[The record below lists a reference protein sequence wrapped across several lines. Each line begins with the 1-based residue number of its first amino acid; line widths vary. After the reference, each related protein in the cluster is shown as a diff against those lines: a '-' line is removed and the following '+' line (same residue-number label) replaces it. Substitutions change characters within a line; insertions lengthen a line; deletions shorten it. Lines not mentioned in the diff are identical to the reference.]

1 MCGITGVYD
10 FVAGKPVDGSLLARM
25 TDIMVHRG
33 PDGRGVFQAC
43 ANALGL
49 AHRRLAIIDLVSG
62 DQPMTNEDGS
72 VWVVFNGEIY
82 NYRELRAELQ
92 AKGHCFHTQSDTEV
106 LVHAYEEWAEDSP
119 AHLNGI
125 FAYAL
130 WDERRQRLFLARDHF
145 GIKPLYYAVH
155 DGVVRFASE
164 IKALLADPAVPC
176 ALDLDA
182 LLLCL
187 TFRHTPAPWTL
198 LKGVRKLLPGGYL
211 VVDRDGVRAGQY
223 WRGRPAIDHAR
234 PEEEWVE
241 ALQAGIEKAVV
252 RQMVADVPIGIS
264 LSSGVDSTTV
274 LAIMAEHSPRAVHAF
289 TVGFEGGEHDNEIGP
304 ARAMAERFGADFH
317 GRIIAEREYADFM
330 QRYLWHLEEPIGNE
344 SAAAYYFVAAMAR
357 DAGIKVLLNGQGP
370 DEAHAGY
377 PRHLGAAYGH
387 WLALPGG
394 WAGRLAS
401 PVLDRL
407 PTRETVRR
415 LALSLQGGDRAEQFF
430 LTYSLAS
437 PVLLRQLLHPQTLSC
452 LNLELPQQY
461 IREQLAAAPRGTA
474 LEQMLS
480 IDARTSLID
489 NLLLCEDKMAMAASV
504 EARVPF
510 LDVDL
515 MAVAERMPGTYKV
528 HRGKGK
534 WLHKKA
540 CRRWV
545 PDDVAYR
552 KKIGFANPMDKWLR
566 GTLGQQLTAALK
578 QPESFVC
585 TYLNPA
591 MVRRLLREHENGFR
605 DHHRLLFLV
614 LSLENWHQVFFPV
627 VSRLS
632 AGSFAS

>member
-49 AHRRLAIIDLVSG
+49 AHRRLAIIDLVIG

-330 QRYLWHLEEPIGNE
+330 QRYLWHL
-344 SAAAYYFVAAMAR
+344 
-357 DAGIKVLLNGQGP
+357 
-370 DEAHAGY
+370 
-377 PRHLGAAYGH
+377 
-387 WLALPGG
+387 
-394 WAGRLAS
+394 
-401 PVLDRL
+401 
-407 PTRETVRR
+407 
-415 LALSLQGGDRAEQFF
+415 
-430 LTYSLAS
+430 
-437 PVLLRQLLHPQTLSC
+437 
-452 LNLELPQQY
+452 
-461 IREQLAAAPRGTA
+461 
-474 LEQMLS
+474 
-480 IDARTSLID
+480 
-489 NLLLCEDKMAMAASV
+489 
-504 EARVPF
+504 
-510 LDVDL
+510 
-515 MAVAERMPGTYKV
+515 
-528 HRGKGK
+528 
-534 WLHKKA
+534 
-540 CRRWV
+540 
-545 PDDVAYR
+545 
-552 KKIGFANPMDKWLR
+552 
-566 GTLGQQLTAALK
+566 
-578 QPESFVC
+578 
-585 TYLNPA
+585 
-591 MVRRLLREHENGFR
+591 
-605 DHHRLLFLV
+605 
-614 LSLENWHQVFFPV
+614 
-627 VSRLS
+627 
-632 AGSFAS
+632 